1 MAFPFLALAAAAG
14 KSYFDHELDD
24 TYRAR
29 DERRVGAM
37 NRSNAIFQNRLNIA
51 NTLNAPSL
59 AVEGFKRAGLSP
71 ALAVANSMSPVSTSV
86 PAVSSSSVNP
96 SSFDI
101 AGTMS
106 AMAQI
111 RNLDENTRAQKIAN
125 DTAEAVGEN
134 VDTSMRG
141 FLRSVISSA
150 NYSSESKSVAL
161 DLLENQHVFSTE
173 VFETI
178 RNVEEFRKINPR
190 VSADIAEDAF
200 RRAVT
205 ELKTDNDVARA
216 VADMPVV
223 EWSKVQKE
231 VLSIGM
237 QLLKF
242 DEEIKAQRT
251 SNKYLDKRL
260 FSELQAS
267 FENVKK
273 IVADTKASAES
284 AKLSEQSRKTLK
296 HNDPLQYADEGDVA
310 GETLSLVNKLFNNL
324 TTLLPLLLK
333 K

>member
-1 MAFPFLALAAAAG
+1 MDGFAGFMNVGAGIFNREMDDLYRAKDEHRVARIDRSRMMFQNDLNRQNMVDAPALA
-14 KSYFDHELDD
+14 
-24 TYRAR
+24 
-29 DERRVGAM
+29 V
-37 NRSNAIFQNRLNIA
+37 Q
-51 NTLNAPSL
+51 
-59 AVEGFKRAGLSP
+59 GFKQAGLSP
-71 ALAVANSMSPVSTSV
+71 ALAVSRPVSPVSTV
-86 PAVSSSSVNP
+86 GGAASSASVNSYP
-96 SSFDI
+96 VDI

-173 VFETI
+173 IFETI

-205 ELKTDNDVARA
+205 ELKTDNGVARA

-273 IVADTKASAES
+273 IVADTKASVES